1 MNDKPS
7 PVDRQAVIKL
17 LRDRK
22 LSEDKIIHSEAVAD
36 LALGLARNMT
46 AKGIKVDPA
55 VVELGGL
62 LHDIGI
68 THFGERDYEAEMA
81 CPIPAHCAIGAEMV
95 LAEGF
100 STSVADCVAGHE
112 CWIKAEAEECGFPA
126 PVKDYLPLTPGA
138 KAVAYADIVVFAA
151 IEEGFNL
158 WEEKD
163 AVLRTYLHY
172 FGNCFRNASGR
183 EIDASHPLVQRVETL
198 HREMLPYLTPEILP
212 KPWRK
217 FTRQAV

>member
-1 MNDKPS
+1 MHDQPN

-36 LALGLARNMT
+36 LALGLARNM
-46 AKGIKVDPA
+46 AASGHKVDLA
-55 VVELGGL
+55 VVEWGGL

-81 CPIPAHCAIGAEMV
+81 CPIPVHCAIGAEMV

-100 STSVADCVAGHE
+100 SADVADCVAGHE
-112 CWIKAEAEECGFPA
+112 CWTKAEAEECQFPA
-126 PVKDYLPLTPGA
+126 PVKDYLPLTPEA

-151 IEEGFNL
+151 IEEGFDL
-158 WEEKD
+158 WKEND
-163 AVLRTYLHY
+163 AVVRTYLHY

-183 EIDASHPLVQRVETL
+183 EIEADHPLVQRVEAL
-198 HREMLPYLTPEILP
+198 HREMLPYLSPEILP